1 MLTSNLRSGDR
12 VGMFQKNEEVDGDL
26 SKILIERVNA
36 NKFQLTEMQ
45 EFMDRVN
52 KTKIFEEIQNLKIA
66 GSFTEWSFRKLIKE
80 LEENMQN
87 DVKVKHRKIGSN
99 FEKLLDSPEK
109 MANFMKQNKVTDSQ
123 LIEFPLPVL
132 I

>member
-1 MLTSNLRSGDR
+1 
-12 VGMFQKNEEVDGDL
+12 
-26 SKILIERVNA
+26 
-36 NKFQLTEMQ
+36 MQ

-109 MANFMKQNKVTDSQ
+109 MANFMK
-123 LIEFPLPVL
+123 
-132 I
+132 